1 MKLLER
7 EEIINIIKSNPDYIS
22 EGFIQNWI
30 DNIDQ
35 KPINERTV
43 SDTLKVDV
51 NSNDEIITKVAENAS
66 EIEMAYNT
74 IYADIQGTTICLG
87 EYSYATVVDDM
98 LGTVL
103 YSNPMK
109 FTMKD
114 KKIEFIK

>member
-1 MKLLER
+1 MLYTYLE
-7 EEIINIIKSNPDYIS
+7 D
-22 EGFIQNWI
+22 
-30 DNIDQ
+30 
-35 KPINERTV
+35 
-43 SDTLKVDV
+43 
-51 NSNDEIITKVAENAS
+51 
-66 EIEMAYNT
+66 
-74 IYADIQGTTICLG
+74 G